1 MIANVKENPAVWTEF
16 SDLFNLCDAIASK
29 GDVESLYDHIAN
41 GFAYEAMT
49 DYPDAA
55 NFLNPMPAWP
65 VNASCEFFVNITK
78 SNEEVR
84 VADATALTDR
94 QKLVFTAL
102 REAANVYFNYDKKAG
117 YCMDGKDSASTG
129 SLAAEGWNVLSCN
142 QLAMPNST
150 GSESM
155 FIPYTFD
162 Y

>member
-1 MIANVKENPAVWTEF
+1 
-16 SDLFNLCDAIASK
+16 
-29 GDVESLYDHIAN
+29 
-41 GFAYEAMT
+41 MT
-49 DYPDAA
+49 DYPAPA

-78 SNEEVR
+78 PTAEEAR
-84 VADATALTDR
+84 VADDATVLTDR
-94 QKLVFTAL
+94 QKLVYTAL
-102 REAANVYFNYDKKAG
+102 KEAANVYFNYDKKAG

-129 SLAAEGWNVLSCN
+129 SLAADGWNVLQCN